1 MKVGKN
7 MIAALDNMKSALT
20 YLEQVHVFLIEEM
33 KEADEVKDY
42 QRANICE
49 DRALRIKNLLIALVK
64 TDIETTENQIKM
76 LNNREP

>member
-20 YLEQVHVFLIEEM
+20 YLEQVHVFLFEEM
-33 KEADEVKDY
+33 EEADEVNDC

-49 DRALRIKNLLIALVK
+49 DRASRMESMLYILKDEAEV
-64 TDIETTENQIKM
+64 TENQIKM
-76 LNNREP
+76 LNNRKS